1 MFQQNI
7 LALELETLG
16 LWDSESNSE
25 SPSENLRVAMEG
37 RGVGGVM
44 VGCWFGYSMTL
55 LLVHILVFRPLY

>member
-25 SPSENLRVAMEG
+25 SPLETPGVAIERV
-37 RGVGGVM
+37 GVGG
-44 VGCWFGYSMTL
+44 CQ
-55 LLVHILVFRPLY
+55 LLV